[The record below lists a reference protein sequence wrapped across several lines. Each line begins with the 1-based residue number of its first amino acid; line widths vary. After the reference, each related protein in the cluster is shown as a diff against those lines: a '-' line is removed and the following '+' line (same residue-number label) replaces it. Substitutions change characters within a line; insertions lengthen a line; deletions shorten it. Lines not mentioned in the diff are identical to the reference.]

1 MGAGLRTVETES
13 GVSPRNATPHD
24 LPGSRKKGSGSWR
37 ACRNRHRHDQR
48 RPGGGAPKNGAR
60 PELTI
65 GRDTQVQR
73 EPSQPVAHRSPRHQ
87 ETAPRV
93 CGLVAHT
100 QGAAHRTKRPHPG
113 CAVSSRTPWVRFIG
127 SRDHRA
133 QIRRAA
139 RRGGLRGRARFIGSR
154 DHRAQIRRAV
164 RRGGLRGNS
173 GAPLG
178 VTRRVER
185 PPNSTARRVLGQ
197 PAARVTPAGV
207 TRRVT
212 PSSGS
217 AHPSRSP

>member
-1 MGAGLRTVETES
+1 M
-13 GVSPRNATPHD
+13 SPRNATPHD

-100 QGAAHRTKRPHPG
+100 QGAVHRVAGSPSADSPG
-113 CAVSSRTPWVRFIG
+113 SAEG
-127 SRDHRA
+127 
-133 QIRRAA
+133 RAA
-139 RRGGLRGRARFIGSR
+139 RQQRRTRGCHEA
-154 DHRAQIRRAV
+154 RRA
-164 RRGGLRGNS
+164 
-173 GAPLG
+173 
-178 VTRRVER
+178 
-185 PPNSTARRVLGQ
+185 PPQFN
-197 PAARVTPAGV
+197 
-207 TRRVT
+207 
-212 PSSGS
+212 GS
-217 AHPSRSP
+217 ASPRPTRCPHHPGGCHEACHAIIWLSAPVTFALIGCVPNESTCCSKACAIETKILLLVVGV